1 MSENRI
7 LEILRGFYGN
17 RWKVIHE
24 FFSKWKRTIR
34 DWIIFLILIF
44 GLAIISLSFSL
55 VLTAESLK
63 TLVQA
68 EATFFGFFGVLL
80 VYVLKQYDDKLQ
92 DWKETADK
100 ITPSESME
108 TISSSST
115 TQGEQIIKI
124 INEIRENKM
133 DFVNSGIT
141 IGALVTFSMLL
152 SVWLIGSFE
161 STLNINSSLASVV
174 LTLGYLAIGLF
185 LIAIFTFLQLF
196 RKMAKEI

>member
-1 MSENRI
+1 MREKGI

-17 RWKVIHE
+17 RW
-24 FFSKWKRTIR
+24 RTIQEFYSKCKGNIK
-34 DWIIFLILIF
+34 DWTILLILVF
-44 GLAIISLSFSL
+44 GLATISTSFSV
-55 VLTAESLK
+55 VLNAEALK

-80 VYVLKQYDDKLQ
+80 VYVLKQYDDNLQ

-100 ITPSESME
+100 LTPSESME
-108 TISSSST
+108 AIPILST
-115 TQGEQIIKI
+115 TQGEQIINI

-133 DFVNSGIT
+133 AFVNTGIT
-141 IGALVTFSMLL
+141 IGAVITFSMLM

-161 STLNINSSLASVV
+161 STLNINSSLTGVI

-185 LIAIFTFLQLF
+185 LIAIYMFLQLF

>member
-1 MSENRI
+1 MSDNRI

-17 RWKVIHE
+17 RWKVIQE
-24 FFSKWKRTIR
+24 FFSKWKGTIR

>member
-17 RWKVIHE
+17 RWKVIQE
-24 FFSKWKRTIR
+24 FFSKWKGTIR

>member
-17 RWKVIHE
+17 RLKVIQE
-24 FFSKWKRTIR
+24 FFSKWKGTIR

>member
-17 RWKVIHE
+17 RWKVIQE
-24 FFSKWKRTIR
+24 FFSKWKGTIR

-161 STLNINSSLASVV
+161 STLNIYSSLASVV

>member
-17 RWKVIHE
+17 RWKVIQE
-24 FFSKWKRTIR
+24 FFSKWKGTIR

-44 GLAIISLSFSL
+44 GLANISLSFSL
-55 VLTAESLK
+55 VLNAESLK
-63 TLVQA
+63 TFVQA

-80 VYVLKQYDDKLQ
+80 VYILKQYDDKLQ

-174 LTLGYLAIGLF
+174 PTLGYLAIGLF

>member
-1 MSENRI
+1 MSEKGI
-7 LEILRGFYGN
+7 LEILRGFYSD
-17 RWKVIHE
+17 RWIAIQE
-24 FFSKWKRTIR
+24 FFSKWKGTIK
-34 DWIIFLILIF
+34 DWIIFLILVF
-44 GLAIISLSFSL
+44 GLAMISISFNV
-55 VLTAESLK
+55 VLNAEALK

-68 EATFFGFFGVLL
+68 EVTFFGFFGVLL

-100 ITPSESME
+100 LTPSESIE
-108 TISSSST
+108 AIPLLST
-115 TQGEQIIKI
+115 TQGEQIINI

-133 DFVNSGIT
+133 AFVNTGIT
-141 IGALVTFSMLL
+141 IGAVITFSMLM

-161 STLNINSSLASVV
+161 STLNLNSSLTGVI

-185 LIAIFTFLQLF
+185 LIAIYMFLQLF